1 MSEAEPSRPHG
12 QGLHQLAV
20 AALAAG
26 TMPIVTGWLGFHGC
40 EEFRQCSKVLP
51 RRPQYISA
59 GNRKI
64 DDGFER
70 TNDTAGSSADFMRRH
85 IGFQDLRRQDEFGA
99 VARRV
104 PGGELPLAVNLF
116 HGVLTRQ
123 LPKTSPIICKH
134 SESHFN

>member
-1 MSEAEPSRPHG
+1 MAKGYISSLSRPSR
-12 QGLHQLAV
+12 L
-20 AALAAG
+20 G
-26 TMPIVTGWLGFHGC
+26 TMRIITGWLGFDGC

-70 TNDTAGSSADFMRRH
+70 TNDTAGSPADFTRRH

-99 VARRV
+99 VAHRV
-104 PGGELPLAVNLF
+104 LGGELPLAVNLL

-134 SESHFN
+134 SESHFK